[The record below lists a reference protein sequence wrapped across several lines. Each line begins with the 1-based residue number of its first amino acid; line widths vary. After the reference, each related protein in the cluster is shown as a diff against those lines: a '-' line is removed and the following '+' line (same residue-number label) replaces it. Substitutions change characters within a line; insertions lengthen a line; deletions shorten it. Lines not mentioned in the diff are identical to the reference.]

1 MNTRSLLIGSALAL
15 LVQTAA
21 AQAPSQQRLDAI
33 WSAVDGR
40 VSQQIDDWF
49 DTGDFPKAIHLLRFQ
64 NVYYPHD
71 YDVATN
77 LGWMQENV
85 EEWDAALET
94 YRLYSQNNPNDRDRA
109 LPEGDYLY
117 RRKQYAK
124 IPELFEPYIKLKPH
138 PNVYRILAHTYEK
151 LNRYTDAKRIW
162 LAYVA
167 AYPNDLAGQSNLRKV
182 EKKLASGTKS

>member
-1 MNTRSLLIGSALAL
+1 MNTRCLMLGSALAL
-15 LVQTAA
+15 LLRVAA
-21 AQAPSQQRLDAI
+21 AQEPSKQRLDAI
-33 WSAVDGR
+33 WNAVDNR

-49 DTGDFPKAIHLLRFQ
+49 DTGDFPKAIHLLKFQ
-64 NVYYPHD
+64 SSYYPHD

-94 YRLYSQNNPNDRDRA
+94 YKLYSRNNPNDHDRV
-109 LPEGDYLY
+109 LPEGDYLF
-117 RRKQYAK
+117 RRKEYAK
-124 IPELFEPYIKLKPH
+124 IPPLFEPYLKLTPH
-138 PNVYRILAHTYEK
+138 PNVYRILAHSYEK
-151 LNRYTDAKRIW
+151 MKKYADAKRVW

-167 AYPNDLAGQSNLRKV
+167 AYPKDLAGQSNLRKV